1 MVQFVK
7 QYYQQQNTILFRLEL
22 MDVNSCAAQDVFMSM
37 ETPRAF
43 SCLDWI
49 FLPCFFRS
57 FILRFIVILRSSSF
71 LFSITPLPYTPFSS
85 SHDCNRRHT
94 TLHWTSLPLLFITFH
109 SRNQR
114 SNCHSS
120 TLRSI
125 VRHSSHDILNTDSSS
140 DSVLTMDKISHF
152 HRFKKSILAFW
163 KFQEKI
169 RSELDEL
176 SIRNFNKMQV
186 ILRDLEIYFILFYG
200 W

>member
-1 MVQFVK
+1 MP
-7 QYYQQQNTILFRLEL
+7 
-22 MDVNSCAAQDVFMSM
+22 
-37 ETPRAF
+37 PRTF
-43 SCLDWI
+43 SCPWKPHGLSAALI
-49 FLPCFFRS
+49 GYFCLVS
-57 FILRFIVILRSSSF
+57 FVPSSSDSSSSF
-71 LFSITPLPYTPFSS
+71 LSSITPLPYTPFSS

-125 VRHSSHDILNTDSSS
+125 VLHSSHDILNTDSSS

-176 SIRNFNKMQV
+176 SIQNFNKMQV